1 MGDGGRRRGG
11 GIVAVGRSGG
21 AEGGAG
27 AKLGVVAVGRLKA
40 EGLDDLGTKSG
51 VSSILH
57 ECLSRNVM
65 HVKFYDMFCLFVCL
79 FIEGPLSVITI
90 LVLELLDSKGLCS
103 VWFPDVLQC
112 GEPRPQLNASSQ
124 LGAPLIWEIK
134 LSKS

>member
-27 AKLGVVAVGRLKA
+27 AQLGVVAVGRLKA

-65 HVKFYDMFCLFVCL
+65 HVKVYYMFCLFVCL

-103 VWFPDVLQC
+103 VWFPVVNHGPNLMHLHNLERLLS
-112 GEPRPQLNASSQ
+112 GRLNLANHEQ
-124 LGAPLIWEIK
+124 D
-134 LSKS
+134 